1 MSKAVLIFGVHTGGF
16 RYRTRGEVQNWQSW
30 GALWQFAVIFS
41 GGGLSQISIIGSMKR
56 SFTMESTSM
65 FKCGF
70 PVQGMPDVYQCVWPS
85 GSPLYEEAF
94 VARPNESM
102 TAAMAWGGRAQMMAD
117 R

>member
-1 MSKAVLIFGVHTGGF
+1 
-16 RYRTRGEVQNWQSW
+16 
-30 GALWQFAVIFS
+30 
-41 GGGLSQISIIGSMKR
+41 
-56 SFTMESTSM
+56 MESTSM

-102 TAAMAWGGRAQMMAD
+102 TAAMAWGAGSND
-117 R
+117 G